1 MVELNT
7 KAVGVI
13 TEEEIKL
20 WFLKQG
26 LTVSV
31 PIGDNSRYDFIVD
44 CNGKLIRFQ
53 SKTSNLTRTPGCI
66 NFACASIKY
75 NSQGSNRT
83 KYTSQEIDY
92 FCTLHPDTRQIYI
105 VPVDICGNECNLR
118 LIPPKN
124 NCYKNVKM
132 AVDYEG
138 EKMLERIFNS

>member
-7 KAVGVI
+7 KAIGVI

-20 WFLKQG
+20 WFLKKG
-26 LTVSV
+26 ITISV
-31 PIGDNSRYDFIVD
+31 PVGDNSRYDFIAEI
-44 CNGKLIRFQ
+44 NNKLLRFQ
-53 SKTSNLTRTPGCI
+53 SKTSNTTRTKGCI

-83 KYTSQEIDY
+83 KYTSQDIDY

-105 VPVDICGNECNLR
+105 VPVEECGNECNLR
-118 LIPPKN
+118 FEPPKN

-138 EKMLERIFNS
+138 DKMLERISNS